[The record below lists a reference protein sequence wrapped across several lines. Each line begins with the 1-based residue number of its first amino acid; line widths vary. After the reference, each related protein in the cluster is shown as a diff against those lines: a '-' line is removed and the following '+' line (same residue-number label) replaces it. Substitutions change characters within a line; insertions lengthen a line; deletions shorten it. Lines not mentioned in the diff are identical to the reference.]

1 MTLGDKGDIPN
12 SAVDTNCERD
22 RKGVSLCFM
31 GLVSELRR
39 RNVFRMAVLYVVA
52 SWLIMQVAEVV
63 MTLGNLPDW
72 IGPTILGLL
81 AIGFPIALV
90 FSWFY
95 EITPEGISLEKDVE
109 PGKSITQV
117 TGRRVDFLV
126 ISLLCAAVIL
136 FAYDKW
142 WIGEP
147 PEKTIA
153 VLPFVNMSGD
163 ASQEYFSDGI
173 SEELLHRLAQVSEL
187 HVAART
193 SSFHFKNKNIAVA
206 DIASKLG
213 VRSLL
218 EGSFRQAGNNIRV
231 TAQLINARDGFHIW
245 SKTYDREFDD
255 IFAIQDE
262 IATEVVDALK
272 VTLLGGEQAR
282 LNRHPTSNL
291 AAYDAYLLGRQK
303 MARRTST
310 ALQEAVE
317 HFTEAISRDRQYG
330 LAYVGLAD
338 TYTLL
343 GRYGALDER
352 EVLAKAAPAIE
363 RALQLDDQL
372 GEAYASLGTVRILQQ
387 DFPAAEQAFKRAVE
401 LNPSYAPAFLGYGLL
416 MRWGFGRREAAL
428 ELHQTALGLDPLSTP
443 INMAVIEDYHELGRF
458 EDALAGCKRII
469 EIDPDYP
476 RAYTIMADLYWEVFA
491 QLDEGVRWLHKAV
504 ELDPGNPDHARWLG
518 MIYLDLGDTVAGE
531 YWMREVMRLAP
542 TQYDSKWSAVHLALY
557 TGGPEEIIA
566 SAEELLAVSPGSWLA
581 LRVLR
586 DADFQAGRN
595 NAALERYRAAKPEL
609 VDREDPDVNATNWWW
624 AIEVANVLAKVGEQE
639 RADTLLNNAL
649 LLIESRPRLGYD
661 GFGIRDVEIYALLG
675 DKEKVLDAFATAVEA
690 GWRTS
695 WWINTEL
702 NDNLT
707 LIHDAPRYR
716 AIVADIQSQMAEQLA
731 RVKEWEAAGELPS
744 IPKSTD

>member
-1 MTLGDKGDIPN
+1 
-12 SAVDTNCERD
+12 
-22 RKGVSLCFM
+22 M

-39 RNVFRMAVLYVVA
+39 RNVLRMAVLYAVA
-52 SWLIMQVAEVV
+52 SWLVMQVAEVL
-63 MTLGNLPDW
+63 MTLGRLPDW

-95 EITPEGISLEKDVE
+95 EITPEGISLERDLE
-109 PGKSITQV
+109 QGKPIAHLG
-117 TGRRVDFLV
+117 GRHLEFLV

-142 WIGEP
+142 WTGEP

-187 HVAART
+187 QVAART
-193 SSFHFKNKNIAVA
+193 SSFHFKNKNVAVA
-206 DIASKLG
+206 EIASKLG
-213 VRSLL
+213 VRSVL
-218 EGSFRQAGNNIRV
+218 EGSVRQAGKNIRV
-231 TAQLINARDGFHIW
+231 TAQLINASDGFHIW
-245 SKTYDREFDD
+245 SKTYDRELGD

-262 IATEVVDALK
+262 IATEVVEALK
-272 VTLLGGEQAR
+272 VTLLGGEHAR
-282 LNRHPTSNL
+282 LNRHPTSDL

-317 HFTEAISRDRQYG
+317 HFNEAISLDGQYA

-338 TYTLL
+338 SYALL
-343 GRYGALDER
+343 GRYGALDEH
-352 EVLAKAAPAIE
+352 EVLAEATPAVE

-372 GEAYASLGTVRILQQ
+372 GEAYASLGTVRTLQQ
-387 DFPAAEQAFKRAVE
+387 DFPAAERAFKRALE
-401 LNPSYAPAFLGYGLL
+401 LNPSYASAYLGYGLL

-428 ELHQTALGLDPLSTP
+428 ELHQTALELDPLSTP
-443 INMAVIEDYHELGRF
+443 INMAVVEDYHELGRF

-491 QLDEGVRWLHKAV
+491 RLDEGVRWLHKAV
-504 ELDPGNPDHARWLG
+504 VLDPGNPDHARWLG
-518 MIYLDLGDTVAGE
+518 MVYLDLGDTVAGE
-531 YWMREVMRLAP
+531 YWMREAMRLAP
-542 TQYDSKWSAVHLALY
+542 AQYDSKWSAVYLAFY
-557 TGGPEEIIA
+557 TGGPEEMIA
-566 SAEELLAVSPGSWLA
+566 SAEELLAVAPGNWLA

-586 DADFQAGRN
+586 DADLQAGRS
-595 NAALERYRAAKPEL
+595 NAALERYRTAKPEFF
-609 VDREDPDVNATNWWW
+609 DRKDPDVTTTNWRW
-624 AIEVANVLAKVGEQE
+624 AIEVANILLKVGEQD
-639 RADTLLNNAL
+639 RAHSLLRKAL
-649 LLIESRPRLGYD
+649 PIIESRPRLGYE
-661 GFGIRDVEIYALLG
+661 GFGISDVEIHALLG
-675 DKEKVLDAFATAVEA
+675 NKEEALDALAIAVEA

-707 LIHDAPRYR
+707 SLRGDPRYR

-731 RVKEWEAAGELPS
+731 RVKAWEAAGELAS
-744 IPKSTD
+744 IPRSAD